1 MLLDYMFIF
10 GVALRYFKTLVKVE
24 LECKTSSL
32 EMSVVT
38 LELTRKNNQYKKC
51 TKNPSK
57 AVVGY

>member
-51 TKNPSK
+51 IKNP
-57 AVVGY
+57 

>member
-10 GVALRYFKTLVKVE
+10 GVALRHFKTLVKVE

-51 TKNPSK
+51 TKNP
-57 AVVGY
+57 